1 MAVGGQVGQS
11 RIDWWSGSLV
21 PKEPWARLRGDG
33 TPRVKVDGRSQG
45 YLSTQKSRVSD
56 QKTGGVATRIQAR
69 PRGPVS
75 RPEALFGPSPLMERG
90 PVSW

>member
-21 PKEPWARLRGDG
+21 PKEPWAWPRGDG
-33 TPRVKVDGRSQG
+33 TPWVKVDGRSQG

-56 QKTGGVATRIQAR
+56 QKTGEGVGSHPNTSQA
-69 PRGPVS
+69 PGS
-75 RPEALFGPSPLMERG
+75 GF
-90 PVSW
+90 